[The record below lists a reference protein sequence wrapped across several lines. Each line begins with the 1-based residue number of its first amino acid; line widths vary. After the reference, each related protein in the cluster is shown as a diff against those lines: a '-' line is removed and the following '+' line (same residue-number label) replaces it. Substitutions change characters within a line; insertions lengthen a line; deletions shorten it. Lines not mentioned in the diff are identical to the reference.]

1 MLKALQQAHLH
12 LRKKKKKSPVSYAK
26 MREEFRA
33 EIERIA
39 IKLELARKNN
49 LNKEDYHV
57 LRGRILAL
65 REMRVKLGLGAYA
78 YVNELWKGVSD

>member
-1 MLKALQQAHLH
+1 MINALH
-12 LRKKKKKSPVSYAK
+12 LRNKKKKSPVSYAK
-26 MREEFRA
+26 MREIFRS
-33 EIERIA
+33 EIEGIA
-39 IKLELARKNN
+39 MELGLASENQLDKA
-49 LNKEDYHV
+49 DYNC